1 MIWSCDTGQWLS
13 CFDSCQLTKLW
24 MSDVKD
30 VNLPRHAWDTPPF
43 LLIVSPTL
51 PVQSVD
57 EYVRT
62 YVRSV
67 SHVTTKRKDVDHI
80 LSVWGSLPRA
90 LCARGSPT
98 IRSCNLQKNVLFY
111 CQTCQLS
118 RFCLDTHDFFTFLT
132 AFLENIFLKWNVT
145 LLNKKRYSVG
155 NSSACFNLD
164 QEQQNFIT
172 FCRIC
177 NFFSTS
183 LQILLYQGLAGLY
196 CCFLHI

>member
-1 MIWSCDTGQWLS
+1 MNKYLNAQWRSGIQLPNKSRHLNELTHEPVIWSCDTGQWLS

-43 LLIVSPTL
+43 LLLVSPTL
-51 PVQSVD
+51 PVQSLD

-118 RFCLDTHDFFTFLT
+118 RFCLDSHDFFH
-132 AFLENIFLKWNVT
+132 
-145 LLNKKRYSVG
+145 
-155 NSSACFNLD
+155 
-164 QEQQNFIT
+164 
-172 FCRIC
+172 
-177 NFFSTS
+177 FSHSFTT
-183 LQILLYQGLAGLY
+183 LQISHFFGKYFSEMKCYLVE
-196 CCFLHI
+196 